1 MINVLKICI
10 IIGIAVFNEETF
22 SGKQTLHKM
31 RPRYFATYEDS
42 PPPPSQQDRF
52 DCYATSSLAV
62 DKANKFNT
70 MISKMKS
77 NLF

>member
-31 RPRYFATYEDS
+31 RPRYFATFEDS
-42 PPPPSQQDRF
+42 PPPKQDRF
-52 DCYATSSLAV
+52 DYYATSSLAV

>member
-42 PPPPSQQDRF
+42 PPPPSKTGLIIMR
-52 DCYATSSLAV
+52 LRH
-62 DKANKFNT
+62 
-70 MISKMKS
+70 
-77 NLF
+77 

>member
-1 MINVLKICI
+1 MYNNWHC
-10 IIGIAVFNEETF
+10 GFNEETF
-22 SGKQTLHKM
+22 SGKQNLHKM
-31 RPRYFATYEDS
+31 RPRYFATYEDA
-42 PPPPSQQDRF
+42 PPSPHTQQDGF

>member
-42 PPPPSQQDRF
+42 PPPP
-52 DCYATSSLAV
+52 TP
-62 DKANKFNT
+62 
-70 MISKMKS
+70 SKTGLIVMR
-77 NLF
+77 LRH

>member
-22 SGKQTLHKM
+22 SGKQTLHKI
-31 RPRYFATYEDS
+31 RPRYFATYKD
-42 PPPPSQQDRF
+42 PPPQQDRF

>member
-42 PPPPSQQDRF
+42 PPPPKQDRF
-52 DCYATSSLAV
+52 DYYATSSLAV

>member
-31 RPRYFATYEDS
+31 RPRYFAIYEDS
-42 PPPPSQQDRF
+42 PPQQDKF